1 MFITVTSAKDEL
13 SGVSMV
19 LNTEYILSMFRN
31 KVEVADKIET
41 EKTFIFCP
49 PHGTWEVQET
59 PDEILE
65 LIAAAGK

>member
-1 MFITVTSAKDEL
+1 
-13 SGVSMV
+13 
-19 LNTEYILSMFRN
+19 MFRN
-31 KVEVADKIET
+31 SVTIADKIET

-59 PDEILE
+59 PEEILE